1 MIVKKYFRPKPFGP
15 KAYQTQTFF
24 KSSVPGDLRVFRAFA
39 SLFNFF
45 SQSSDIFNNV
55 KPVQNFQHW
64 PNMSKLSKI
73 KNRGECPSL
82 STLSKIVKNC
92 QNYQYLSKF
101 V

>member
-1 MIVKKYFRPKPFGP
+1 MKKEKWQRLS
-15 KAYQTQTFF
+15 TFEDKNCQMLSEF
-24 KSSVPGDLRVFRAFA
+24 FY
-39 SLFNFF
+39 FF
-45 SQSSDIFNNV
+45 SQSSNIFNNV

>member
-1 MIVKKYFRPKPFGP
+1 MKNCHELKKEKWQRLS
-15 KAYQTQTFF
+15 TFED
-24 KSSVPGDLRVFRAFA
+24 KNCQMLSD
-39 SLFNFF
+39 FF
-45 SQSSDIFNNV
+45 SCSQSSNIFNNV

-92 QNYQYLSKF
+92 QNYQYLSKNF
-101 V
+101 

>member
-1 MIVKKYFRPKPFGP
+1 MKNCHELKKEKWQRLS
-15 KAYQTQTFF
+15 TFEDKNCQMLSEF
-24 KSSVPGDLRVFRAFA
+24 FY
-39 SLFNFF
+39 FF
-45 SQSSDIFNNV
+45 SQSSNIFNNV

-64 PNMSKLSKI
+64 PNMPKLSKI

-82 STLSKIVKNC
+82 STLSKKIKNC

>member
-1 MIVKKYFRPKPFGP
+1 MKNCHELKKEKWQRLS
-15 KAYQTQTFF
+15 TFEDKNCQMLSEF
-24 KSSVPGDLRVFRAFA
+24 F
-39 SLFNFF
+39 LFFF
-45 SQSSDIFNNV
+45 HNYLTFSKNV

-92 QNYQYLSKF
+92 QNYQYFSKF